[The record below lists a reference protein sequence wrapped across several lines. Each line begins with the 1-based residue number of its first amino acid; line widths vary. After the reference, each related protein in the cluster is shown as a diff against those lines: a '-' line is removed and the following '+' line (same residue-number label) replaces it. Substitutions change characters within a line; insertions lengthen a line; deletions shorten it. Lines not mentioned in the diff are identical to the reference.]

1 MFLLIEKGPHTL
13 LSLFVIL
20 NTFSPTAPPSARH
33 ATPQLETSPRVRYIR
48 TRAGTS
54 TKARIRGAEVLVSL
68 YISQQLVHYYSA
80 ARSTRHACG
89 ATSCSGRGWRRSM

>member
-48 TRAGTS
+48 TRLERRRKPASGVPKCLFLSTS
-54 TKARIRGAEVLVSL
+54 RSSWCTTTLRRVQRGMPAAPPHVLEGVG
-68 YISQQLVHYYSA
+68 A
-80 ARSTRHACG
+80 A
-89 ATSCSGRGWRRSM
+89 SM